1 MTALILPKY
10 LARNRDDVVSEA
22 THSIPARVP
31 RAQTYMREKGV
42 NVYLCPVCRKE
53 VRFDDAYEPACTGPN
68 ETTDDHPMTPM
79 EFVRV
84 DPPRKLILAK

>member
-1 MTALILPKY
+1 MPLILPKR
-10 LARNRDDVVSEA
+10 LGDRIDERIAQASRLV
-22 THSIPARVP
+22 PARVP

-42 NVYLCPVCRKE
+42 NVYRCPVCRKE

-84 DPPRKLILAK
+84 DPPRRLILAK